1 LNLELLRPELTLLAT
16 AVAVILVD
24 LFIKRKGFLTI
35 LTVIGLLVAG
45 LFTLLMWN
53 KGPESIFN
61 NILVLDHF
69 ALFFKALLI
78 GISIIVVL
86 SSTDYIGKL
95 NSLHGEYH
103 ALILLSTLGLIL
115 ITSATELI
123 TLYVSLE
130 VSSLSLYA
138 LTGFLKDQKSSESS
152 LKYLLLG
159 AVSSAVLLYGM
170 ALIFGYT
177 GSTQLGQIADAVQKT
192 ASTNLLDNPGLIT
205 GVALLVAGL
214 GFKIAAVPFHL
225 WVPDVYEGAPT
236 PITGFLSVASK
247 AAGFAFVIRVFY
259 TAFEM
264 PDWLSLDWGTVYA
277 ILAVIGMII
286 GNVSAISQGN
296 IKRLLGYSSIAQ
308 AGYLMVGLAALGM
321 APASEVIG
329 RSSILFFLFS
339 YTLANLGAFA
349 AIIAITNKIGSDE
362 IKDFAGM
369 GKRSPLLA
377 LALTVC
383 LISLIGMPPASGFIA
398 KFYIFNSA
406 VQNGLLWLVI
416 IAVLNSVISAF
427 YYLRVVKVMWF
438 NEPTSLEKVA
448 SSIALRLALVV
459 TCLGVLFVG
468 IAPGYVL
475 KLAEWA
481 AQMMGF

>member
-1 LNLELLRPELTLLAT
+1 MNLELLRPELTLLAT
-16 AVAVILVD
+16 AAAVILAD
-24 LFIKRKGFLTI
+24 LFVKRKGYLTV
-35 LTVIGLLVAG
+35 LSVIGLLVAG
-45 LFTLLMWN
+45 LFTVLMWDN
-53 KGPESIFN
+53 GPQSIFN
-61 NILVLDHF
+61 NLLVVDNF
-69 ALFFKALLI
+69 ALFFKVLLL
-78 GISIIVVL
+78 GISIIVIL
-86 SSTDYIGKL
+86 SSTDYVGKL
-95 NSLHGEYH
+95 ANLHGEYH

-159 AVSSAVLLYGM
+159 ALSSAVLLYGM
-170 ALIFGYT
+170 ALIFGFT
-177 GSTQLGQIADAVQKT
+177 GSTQLGEIADAIQKT
-192 ASTNLLDNPGLIT
+192 ASANLLDNPGLVAGI
-205 GVALLVAGL
+205 ALLVAGL

-247 AAGFAFVIRVFY
+247 AAGFAFVIRVFF

-264 PDWLSLDWGTVYA
+264 PEWLSLDWGTVYA
-277 ILAVIGMII
+277 VLAVIGMFI
-286 GNVSAISQGN
+286 GNVSAIAQSN

-308 AGYLMVGLAALGM
+308 AGYLMVGLATIGM
-321 APASEVIG
+321 APASEIIG

-339 YTLANLGAFA
+339 YALANLGAFA
-349 AIIAITNKIGSDE
+349 AIIAITNKIKSDE

-369 GKRSPLLA
+369 GKRSPLIA

-398 KFYIFNSA
+398 KFYLFSGA

-438 NEPTSLEKVA
+438 NEPMSTEKV
-448 SSIALRLALVV
+448 SSSGALRLALVI

-468 IAPGYVL
+468 IVPGFVL

-481 AQMMGF
+481 AQMIGF

>member
-16 AVAVILVD
+16 AAAVILAD
-24 LFIKRKGFLTI
+24 LFVKKKGMLTI
-35 LTVIGLLVAG
+35 LSIIGLLVAG
-45 LFTLLMWN
+45 LFTILMRDN
-53 KGPESIFN
+53 GPESIFN
-61 NILVLDHF
+61 NLLVVDNF
-69 ALFFKALLI
+69 AIFFKVLLL
-78 GISIIVVL
+78 GISIIVIL
-86 SSTDYIGKL
+86 SSTDYVGKL
-95 NSLHGEYH
+95 ANLHGEYH

-177 GSTQLGQIADAVQKT
+177 GSTQLGEIADAIQKT
-192 ASTNLLDNPGLIT
+192 ASANLLDNPGLVAGI
-205 GVALLVAGL
+205 ALLVAGL

-247 AAGFAFVIRVFY
+247 AAGFAFVIRVFF

-264 PDWLSLDWGTVYA
+264 PEWLSLDWGTVYA
-277 ILAVIGMII
+277 VLAVIGMSI
-286 GNVSAISQGN
+286 GNVSAIAQSN

-308 AGYLMVGLAALGM
+308 AGYLMVGLATIGM
-321 APASEVIG
+321 APASEIIG

-339 YTLANLGAFA
+339 YALANLGAFA
-349 AIIAITNKIGSDE
+349 AIIAITNKIKSDE

-369 GKRSPLLA
+369 GKRSPLMA

-398 KFYIFNSA
+398 KFYIFNGA

-438 NEPTSLEKVA
+438 NEPLSTEKV
-448 SSIALRLALVV
+448 SSSGALRLALVI

-468 IAPGYVL
+468 IVPGFVL

-481 AQMMGF
+481 AQMIGF

>member
-1 LNLELLRPELTLLAT
+1 MNLELLRPELTLLAT
-16 AVAVILVD
+16 AAAVILAD
-24 LFIKRKGFLTI
+24 LFIKKKGLLTI
-35 LTVIGLLVAG
+35 LSVIGLLVAG
-45 LFTLLMWN
+45 LFTLLMWD

-61 NILVLDHF
+61 NILVVDHF
-69 ALFFKALLI
+69 ALFFKVLLL
-78 GISIIVVL
+78 GISIIVIL
-86 SSTDYIGKL
+86 SSTDYISKL
-95 NSLHGEYH
+95 TNLHGEYH
-103 ALILLSTLGLIL
+103 ALILLATLGLIL

-192 ASTNLLDNPGLIT
+192 ASTRLLDNPGLIA

-259 TAFEM
+259 TAFET

-277 ILAVIGMII
+277 VLAVIGMFI
-286 GNVSAISQGN
+286 GNVSAIAQSN

-308 AGYLMVGLAALGM
+308 AGYLMVGLATIGM
-321 APASEVIG
+321 APASEIIG

-339 YTLANLGAFA
+339 YALANLGAFA

-369 GKRSPLLA
+369 GKRSPLIA

-398 KFYIFNSA
+398 KFYIFNGA

-427 YYLRVVKVMWF
+427 YYLRVVKAMWF
-438 NEPTSLEKVA
+438 NEPVSLEKVA
-448 SSIALRLALVV
+448 SSGALRLALVI

-468 IAPGYVL
+468 VAPGYVL

-481 AQMMGF
+481 AQMIGF

>member
-1 LNLELLRPELTLLAT
+1 LNLELLRPELVLLAT
-16 AVAVILVD
+16 AAAVILAD
-24 LFIKRKGFLTI
+24 LFVQKKGV
-35 LTVIGLLVAG
+35 LTVLSVVGLGVAG
-45 LFTLLMWN
+45 IFTALIWDE
-53 KGPESIFN
+53 GGQSIFN
-61 NILVLDHF
+61 NLLVVDNF
-69 ALFFKALLI
+69 ALFFKVLLL
-78 GISIIVVL
+78 GIAAIVIL
-86 SSTDYIGKL
+86 SSTDYVGKL
-95 NSLHGEYH
+95 TNLHGEYH
-103 ALILLSTLGLIL
+103 ALILLSTLGLVL

-170 ALIFGYT
+170 ALIFGFT
-177 GSTQLGQIADAVQKT
+177 GSTQLGEIADAIQKIP
-192 ASTNLLDNPGLIT
+192 SSNLLDNPGLVAGI
-205 GVALLVAGL
+205 ALLVAGL

-247 AAGFAFVIRVFY
+247 AAGFAFIIRVFY
-259 TAFEM
+259 TAFER

-277 ILAVIGMII
+277 ILAVIGMFV
-286 GNVSAISQGN
+286 GNVSAIAQSN

-308 AGYLMVGLAALGM
+308 AGYLMVGLATIGM
-321 APASEVIG
+321 APASEIVG

-339 YTLANLGAFA
+339 YALANLGAFA
-349 AIIAITNKIGSDE
+349 AIIAITNRINSDE

-369 GKRSPLLA
+369 GKRTPVLA

-383 LISLIGMPPASGFIA
+383 LVSLIGMPPASGFIA
-398 KFYIFNSA
+398 KFYIFNGA

-438 NEPTSLEKVA
+438 NEPLAPEKV
-448 SSIALRLALVV
+448 SSSGALRLALAI

-468 IAPGYVL
+468 ILPDFVL
-475 KLAEWA
+475 KFAEWA
-481 AQMMGF
+481 SQMIGF

>member
-16 AVAVILVD
+16 AAAVILAD
-24 LFIKRKGFLTI
+24 LFVKKKGM
-35 LTVIGLLVAG
+35 LTVLSIIGLLVAG
-45 LFTLLMWN
+45 LFTILMRDN
-53 KGPESIFN
+53 GPESIFN
-61 NILVLDHF
+61 NLLVVDNF
-69 ALFFKALLI
+69 AIFFKVLLL
-78 GISIIVVL
+78 GISIIVIL
-86 SSTDYIGKL
+86 SSTDYVGKL
-95 NSLHGEYH
+95 TNLHGEYH

-177 GSTQLGQIADAVQKT
+177 GSTQLGQIADSIQQT
-192 ASTNLLDNPGLIT
+192 ASANLLDNPGLVVGI
-205 GVALLVAGL
+205 ALLVAGL

-247 AAGFAFVIRVFY
+247 AAGFAFVIRVFF

-277 ILAVIGMII
+277 VLAVIGMFI
-286 GNVSAISQGN
+286 GNVSAIAQSN

-308 AGYLMVGLAALGM
+308 AGYLMVGLATIGV
-321 APASEVIG
+321 APASEIVG

-339 YTLANLGAFA
+339 YALANLGAFA
-349 AIIAITNKIGSDE
+349 AIIAITNKIKSDE
-362 IKDFAGM
+362 IKGFAGM
-369 GKRSPLLA
+369 GKRSPVMA

-383 LISLIGMPPASGFIA
+383 LVSLIGMPPASGFIA
-398 KFYIFNSA
+398 KFYIFNGA

-438 NEPTSLEKVA
+438 NEPLSTEKV
-448 SSIALRLALVV
+448 SSSGALRLALLI

-468 IAPGYVL
+468 IVPGFVL

-481 AQMMGF
+481 AQMIGF